1 MKPPGEADTGESTAA
16 RAETVRLE
24 VPGETAETRAD
35 KVLVE
40 AFPQHSRAGLQ
51 RLLRD
56 GLVLR
61 DGVPLAKSDR
71 VKGGERLE
79 VTFPPP
85 RPTDLE
91 PVEMGLD
98 VLLEDPDLLVI
109 NKRAGL
115 TIHPGAGTH
124 EDTLVHGLLA
134 HCRGQLSGIGGVE
147 RPGIVHRLDRET
159 SGVLVVAKS
168 DTAHR
173 RLAEQFAERS
183 LRKEYLTLIRGHP
196 KLDQGRIDA
205 AISRHRTERHR
216 MTTRGSGKARAS
228 RTDWT
233 VEQRFSGGFSL
244 LRCRIHTGRTHQI
257 RVHLSSIGHPVLG
270 DRVYGFRP
278 RAGDPVAI
286 PRVMLHAALL
296 EFTHPIDGRLLR
308 VEAPLP
314 EDFRTVLAALEVH
327 DQPRG

>member
-1 MKPPGEADTGESTAA
+1 MKPSGKNEDRPVSGVVEKVSLDVPEDTGEK
-16 RAETVRLE
+16 
-24 VPGETAETRAD
+24 RAD

-40 AFPQHSRAGLQ
+40 AFPEHSRAGLQ
-51 RLLRD
+51 RLLAE

-61 DGVPLAKSDR
+61 DGAALSKSDR
-71 VKGGERLE
+71 VRGGDHLE
-79 VTFPPP
+79 VTFPAPK
-85 RPTDLE
+85 TLDLK
-91 PVEMGLD
+91 PVEMGLE
-98 VLLEDPDLLVI
+98 VLLEDPELVVI

-115 TIHPGAGTH
+115 TIHPGAGTG

-159 SGVLVVAKS
+159 SGVLVVAKT
-168 DTAHR
+168 DAAHR
-173 RLAEQFAERS
+173 RLTEQFAERS

-196 KLDQGRIDA
+196 KEDSGRIDA

-216 MTTRGSGKARAS
+216 MTTRGVGKARAS

-233 VEQRFSGGFSL
+233 VVQRFGGGFSL

-278 RAGDPVAI
+278 RPKDPMEF

-296 EFTHPIDGRLLR
+296 EFTHPIDDRLLR
-308 VEAPLP
+308 IEAPLP
-314 EDFRTVLAALEVH
+314 EDFRTVLAALEA
-327 DQPRG
+327 DA